1 VAGAFPAVRRLELE
15 RGSGV
20 AARTRDGRIVDGGG
34 AGPELGIVLYLE
46 DGLDAAGVNS
56 LTVALNEAWSRN
68 ELFAE
73 RVDSVEVRLKR
84 AAG

>member
-1 VAGAFPAVRRLELE
+1 
-15 RGSGV
+15 
-20 AARTRDGRIVDGGG
+20 
-34 AGPELGIVLYLE
+34 LGIVLYLE